1 VSGRVALVA
10 GGLLVAGAIGAAAVL
25 VLSDGSETTAPRP
38 PTTAQVP
45 PKPRKPTVERVRAL
59 AARVPPGN
67 RVALRARPGGRILA
81 KVGGRTEFGSP
92 QTLAVAFRKGDWLAV
107 RSPALGNKQ
116 LGWVHAAPLK
126 LVRRPIT
133 LEVDLSRRELA
144 IVIPDGAVMHS
155 RRVTPQ
161 LGSAISVAIGA
172 PDTPTPQGEFY
183 VTDKLQGA
191 DFGSYYGCCIL
202 ALSGRQPNLPQGWS
216 GGDRL
221 AIHGSPT
228 PTWGHAVSNGCFH
241 ASEAD
246 LRRLMKTVP
255 LGTSVEIHA

>member
-1 VSGRVALVA
+1 MGRRIALVA

-25 VLSDGSETTAPRP
+25 VLRGPEASEPRP
-38 PTTAQVP
+38 PKAAPV
-45 PKPRKPTVERVRAL
+45 PRKPTVEPVREL
-59 AARVPPGN
+59 AARIPPGN
-67 RVALRARPGGRILA
+67 QVALRARPGGRILA
-81 KVGGRTEFGSP
+81 RVGARTEFGSP

-116 LGWVHAAPLK
+116 LGWVRAAPLR
-126 LVRRPIT
+126 LLQRPVE
-133 LEVDLSRRELA
+133 LEVDLSRRELS
-144 IVIPDGAVMHS
+144 VRDEHGVE
-155 RRVTPQ
+155 RR
-161 LGSAISVAIGA
+161 ISVAIGA
-172 PDTPTPQGEFY
+172 PDTPTPPGEYY
-183 VTDKLQGA
+183 VTDKLPGA

-241 ASEAD
+241 ASETN
-246 LRRLMKTVP
+246 LRYLMKTFP
-255 LGTSVEIHA
+255 LGMSVEIHA